1 MRRALPLIG
10 FLALALPAGLAA
22 QSDRDVVVRQLDA
35 VRDKNSSSGWHVAT
49 GSLGGGTIVGQL
61 SNGGTV
67 VLELEL
73 NGGREH
79 LIPAGCDHDCTDLDL
94 RLYTRDGATLVT
106 EDVGDDDVPVVAF
119 TPSASGRYLLLIS
132 MPKCSTNVCW
142 FGFRVFE
149 KS

>member
-1 MRRALPLIG
+1 MRRAFAIIG
-10 FLALALPAGLAA
+10 LLAVALPAALSA
-22 QSDRDVVVRQLDA
+22 QSDRDVVLRQLDA
-35 VRDKNSSSGWHVAT
+35 VRDRNSSSGWHVASGT
-49 GSLGGGTIVGQL
+49 LGAGTVVGQL

-94 RLYTRDGATLVT
+94 RLYTGDGNTLLT

-119 TPSASGRYLLLIS
+119 TPSSSGRYLLLIS

-149 KS
+149 K